1 MREIFCEK
9 SKAFGDM
16 AVEDFR
22 FYMPTEII
30 YGKDCIRKNKDIFAR
45 YGKKAFI
52 ITYQIP
58 GRHYALDDVTG
69 VLEEEGI
76 EYSVCTEIEENPST
90 ETVERVA
97 EIGRAKNIDFVVGIG
112 GGSPIDAA
120 KAVGVLIKNPSSKGM
135 DLFQDANLRSVPI
148 FAVPTTAGTGA
159 EVAHFSVL
167 TRNDI
172 HTKQAISP
180 RIFPAIAFL
189 DAKYLMGMPE
199 RITRATAIDALCHC
213 IESYV
218 STASSFLSRNIA
230 EIGFRTFSECVSN
243 MRAGNYTYEIREKQ
257 LLISTIGGIV
267 NTQTGSCLPHGM
279 SYCLTH
285 FKKIPHGLAC
295 GLLIKEYLA
304 IFKDK
309 TKINRIMD
317 LTGFASLDA
326 FGSFIDDMLQLDIKV
341 TEAEI
346 EEYATDFAAQKHRFK
361 RHPEPAGKEEVLRIY
376 RNSLLK

>member
-1 MREIFCEK
+1 M
-9 SKAFGDM
+9 
-16 AVEDFR
+16 EDFR

-30 YGKDCIRKNKDIFAR
+30 FGKGCIANNNSLFAK

-52 ITYQIP
+52 ITYRIP
-58 GRHYALDDVTG
+58 GRHHSLEDVTSVLDD
-69 VLEEEGI
+69 EGI
-76 EYSVCTEIEENPST
+76 GYIICSDIEENPST

-97 EIGRAKNIDFVVGIG
+97 KIGKEENVDFIVGIG

-120 KAVGVLIKNPSSKGM
+120 KAVGVLIKNPAIKAA
-135 DLFQDANLRSVPI
+135 DLFGDANLKSVPI
-148 FAVPTTAGTGA
+148 LAVPTTAGTGA

-180 RIFPAIAFL
+180 RIFPEIAFL
-189 DAKYLMGMPE
+189 DATYLMGMPE

-218 STASSFLSRNIA
+218 STASSFLSRSIA
-230 EIGFRTFSECVSN
+230 EIGFRTFGECVQN
-243 MRAGNYTYEIREKQ
+243 MRDGNYTYEVREKQ
-257 LLISTIGGIV
+257 LLVSTIGGIV

-279 SYCLTH
+279 SYFLTH

-304 IFKDK
+304 IFNDQ
-309 TKINRIMD
+309 TKINKIME
-317 LTGFASLDA
+317 LTGFESIDE
-326 FGSFIDDMLQLDIKV
+326 FGRFIDDMLQLDIEVSEK
-341 TEAEI
+341 EI
-346 EEYATDFAAQKHRFK
+346 EEYAADFASQKHRFK
-361 RHPEPAGKEEVLRIY
+361 RHPEPAGKEEILRIY

>member
-1 MREIFCEK
+1 MD
-9 SKAFGDM
+9 G
-16 AVEDFR
+16 FR

-30 YGKDCIRKNKDIFAR
+30 YGKGCIAKNKSLFTK
-45 YGKKAFI
+45 YGKRAFI

-58 GRHYALDDVTG
+58 GRHYALEDVTA
-69 VLEEEGI
+69 VFKDEGI
-76 EYSVCTEIEENPST
+76 EYTVCTEIEENPST

-97 EIGRAKNIDFVVGIG
+97 AVCRGKNIDFIVGIG

-120 KAVGVLIKNPSSKGM
+120 KAIGVLVKNPAKNGM
-135 DLFQDANLRSVPI
+135 DLFSDATLQSAPI
-148 FAVPTTAGTGA
+148 LAIPTTAGTGA
-159 EVAHFSVL
+159 EVAQFSVL

-180 RIFPAIAFL
+180 RIFPAVAFL
-189 DAKYLMGMPE
+189 DATYLMELPE

-218 STASSFLSRNIA
+218 STASSFLSRNVA
-230 EIGFRTFSECVSN
+230 EIGFRTFSTCVRN
-243 MRAGNYTYEIREKQ
+243 MREGSYTYEIREKQ

-279 SYCLTH
+279 SYFLTH

-304 IFKDK
+304 IFKDE
-309 TKINRIMD
+309 TKINRIME
-317 LTGFASLDA
+317 LTGFASLDD
-326 FGSFIDDMLQLDIKV
+326 FGKFIDSMLQLDIKV
-341 TEAEI
+341 TEGEI
-346 EEYATDFAAQKHRFK
+346 EKYAAEFASQKHRFK

>member
-1 MREIFCEK
+1 M
-9 SKAFGDM
+9 
-16 AVEDFR
+16 EDFR

-30 YGKDCIRKNKDIFAR
+30 YGKNCITNNKSLFTR
-45 YGKKAFI
+45 YGKKALV
-52 ITYQIP
+52 ITYRIP
-58 GRHYALDDVTG
+58 GRHAALEDVTG
-69 VLEEEGI
+69 VLDEKGI
-76 EYSVCTEIEENPST
+76 ECTICSDIEENPST

-97 EIGRAKNIDFVVGIG
+97 KIGREKHIDFIIGIG

-120 KAVGVLIKNPSSKGM
+120 KAVGVLIRNSAKQGL
-135 DLFQDANLRSVPI
+135 DLFSDANLQSVPI
-148 FAVPTTAGTGA
+148 LAVPTTAGTGA

-172 HTKQAISP
+172 QTKQAISP
-180 RIFPAIAFL
+180 RIFPEIAFL
-189 DAKYLMGMPE
+189 DATYLMSMPE
-199 RITRATAIDALCHC
+199 KITRATAIDALCHC

-218 STASSFLSRNIA
+218 STAGSFLSRSIA
-230 EIGFRTFSECVSN
+230 EIGFRTFSECVRN
-243 MRAGNYTYEIREKQ
+243 MREGNYTYEVREKQ

-279 SYCLTH
+279 SYFLTH

-309 TKINRIMD
+309 TKINKIME
-317 LTGFASLDA
+317 LTGFKSLDE
-326 FGSFIDDMLQLDIKV
+326 FGNFINDMLQLDVKI
-341 TEAEI
+341 TAAEI
-346 EEYATDFAAQKHRFK
+346 EEYAAEFASQKHRFK
-361 RHPEPAGKEEVLRIY
+361 RHPEPAGEEEVLRIF